1 MTRVDVHPASLS
13 DIPQLCRLYFDF
25 HEFHAAGLPERL
37 VSLGS
42 WEAYDASQ
50 LACRLEEILNHDN
63 SCLLVA
69 KNNGGVLGFVE
80 IYLRQEEPDP
90 ARAAFVYAHL
100 QSLMVAPGWRKQGIG
115 KRLVQAAETWAAG
128 KGAAEVRLDTWE
140 FPGDPV
146 KFYEGVGYR
155 TLKRKLVRRL

>member
-42 WEAYDASQ
+42 WEAYD
-50 LACRLEEILNHDN
+50 LAVGSPPGGNHQSRCQN
-63 SCLLVA
+63 S
-69 KNNGGVLGFVE
+69 GRVLGFVE